1 MLVIIA
7 TVLGVLACIA
17 VMLEAVGTAA
27 ALFALCIFI
36 LTRAG

>member
-27 ALFALCIFI
+27 CLGALTIFL
-36 LTRAG
+36 LTRAV